1 MQRGNC
7 CHCIYGALPLLWVA
21 GATVCRRASHR
32 RCWGVCHGE
41 GGVVGRPGRD
51 EGGREANRRP
61 RPAVFCSFNI
71 KKGMKDKKNGYFCFH
86 LHKSS
91 HCRVTEGGSVD
102 GISAK
107 DR

>member
-1 MQRGNC
+1 MAERWLPASVSPPIPTAKIVGL
-7 CHCIYGALPLLWVA
+7 ALPIPS
-21 GATVCRRASHR
+21 AS
-32 RCWGVCHGE
+32 
-41 GGVVGRPGRD
+41 
-51 EGGREANRRP
+51 
-61 RPAVFCSFNI
+61 VFYSFNI

-102 GISAK
+102 GLSAK

>member
-1 MQRGNC
+1 MTKLICGGTF
-7 CHCIYGALPLLWVA
+7 ISYASIDALKNYRACSLSPLPIPS
-21 GATVCRRASHR
+21 AS
-32 RCWGVCHGE
+32 
-41 GGVVGRPGRD
+41 
-51 EGGREANRRP
+51 
-61 RPAVFCSFNI
+61 VFCSFNI

-102 GISAK
+102 GLSAK